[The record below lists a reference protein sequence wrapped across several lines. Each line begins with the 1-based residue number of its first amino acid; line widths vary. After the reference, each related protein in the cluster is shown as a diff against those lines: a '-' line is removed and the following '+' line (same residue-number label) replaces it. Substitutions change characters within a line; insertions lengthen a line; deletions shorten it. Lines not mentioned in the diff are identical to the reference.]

1 MATVPLNRLGNEE
14 RLVVATRKSERRA
27 PDPRLDQLVQDQSH
41 LHDCVEDLKSK
52 VVGLKLDIEKNTQ
65 VTEQVRDILGT
76 FKVTMA
82 VGKWIGAA
90 GAAAAGITA
99 AIKGWKT

>member
-1 MATVPLNRLGNEE
+1 MVKQRVRSL
-14 RLVVATRKSERRA
+14 
-27 PDPRLDQLVQDQSH
+27 DPRIDH
-41 LHDCVEDLKSK
+41 LHDCVEELKAH
-52 VVGLKLDIEKNTQ
+52 VGALKTELARNTE

-90 GAAAAGITA
+90 GAATAGLIA
-99 AIKGWKT
+99 VLRGWKS